1 MPNQDGTG
9 PVGKGS
15 GSGRRRGKCGIRKSG
30 GSSGGDAV
38 VSGSGENNTREDE
51 KGINKGFGK
60 PKSNNKGLRIRM
72 GKFNEF
78 SNPEWWK

>member
-9 PVGKGS
+9 LVGKVS
-15 GSGRRRGKCGIRKSG
+15 GSGRKLGKCSIRKSG
-30 GSSGGDAV
+30 GSRSGDPIESALGGDNA
-38 VSGSGENNTREDE
+38 REDE

-60 PKSNNKGLRIRM
+60 PKSNNKGLQIRM